1 MEMKNTG
8 RLLAW
13 ILVSLLFC
21 GCGFFD
27 ETPQTGE
34 INLKNNTESAVYVY
48 VTFKDSLPNFPKLN
62 LFDTL
67 AVDNSSKENENISSP
82 TYRINAY
89 SYYIGFKNNLGG
101 IVFNDYSSKSNDK
114 KIRLYFIKE
123 SVMRT
128 KTWNEIYKGQLYE
141 KKMIF
146 SEDELSKLNWEVKY
160 E

>member
-1 MEMKNTG
+1 MSNLRKIPA
-8 RLLAW
+8 L
-13 ILVSLLFC
+13 ILVSLFFS
-21 GCGFFD
+21 GCVFFD
-27 ETPQTGE
+27 ETPQTGV
-34 INLKNNTESAVYVY
+34 INLQNNTESAVYVY
-48 VTFKDSLPNFPKLN
+48 VTYKDTLPNSPKLN
-62 LFDTL
+62 LFDTI
-67 AVDNSSKENENISSP
+67 AVDNSSQEKDNITSP
-82 TYRINAY
+82 IYRIDAY
-89 SYYIGFKNNLGG
+89 SYYVDFKNNVGG

-128 KTWNEIYKGQLYE
+128 KAWNEIYKRQLYE